1 MAGTDKPVSVP
12 VPPITWTAPRC
23 LHHWITHTPDAPA
36 VIEGDRVWTYRD
48 FGVLVLRFA
57 WALEASSVSP
67 GMLVGIQ
74 ASQRTRHLA
83 VLLAAGLIGATSV
96 SFSVDDLA
104 SGDPLLDRCAMVCS
118 EIPVPGGGGRL
129 PLTEAALA
137 PILARPIAASDL
149 DRLADERAR
158 PRVQRLIRTSGTTGQ
173 PKVMASTEAL
183 NQAMLRVEQAH
194 RAISRFGWTY
204 VTPYHPTF
212 RSAQR
217 DAEFAWRAGAT
228 VALTTLPEL
237 PAMLRRLAPCRT
249 AVLVGDAV
257 RLLDLLPP
265 DWFGPLPVL
274 LALKGGPIPPVVR
287 QALRDRVAQHVEH
300 HYGTNEVHMMGLIGA
315 DGIGTVHPSA
325 TMRVVDTDGRPLP
338 DGQDGIIEVRTPC
351 MVDGYLDDPEATAR
365 SFVDGWY
372 RSFDLGRMLGP
383 RRFVLAGRVDEMINL
398 GGVKLAAGPPT
409 ALIRALPSVADA
421 VLVGVPGPDHLDRL
435 FVVVEMREPARLA
448 EVRARIAS
456 IMAPLVSGGCAV
468 VAMTLPRTET
478 GKVRIGALRALLAE
492 RLMG

>member
-1 MAGTDKPVSVP
+1 MTAPAPPV
-12 VPPITWTAPRC
+12 TWTAPRC

-36 VIEGDRVWTYRD
+36 VIEGDHVWTYRD
-48 FGVLVLRFA
+48 LGVLVLRFA
-57 WALEASSVSP
+57 WALEASSVMP

-96 SFSVDDLA
+96 SFSADDLA
-104 SGDPLLDRCAMVCS
+104 SGDPLLDRCAMVCA
-118 EIPVPGGGGRL
+118 EIPIQGTGGCL
-129 PLTEAALA
+129 PLTDSALA
-137 PILARPIAASDL
+137 PILSRPIVASDL
-149 DRLADERAR
+149 DRMADERAR

-183 NQAMLRVEQAH
+183 NQAMLRVERAH
-194 RAISRFGWTY
+194 RPISRVGWTY
-204 VTPYHPTF
+204 VTPYSLTF

-217 DAEFAWRAGAT
+217 DAEFALRAGAT
-228 VALTTLPEL
+228 VGFTTLAGL

-257 RLLDLLPP
+257 RLLDLLPS
-265 DWFGPLPVL
+265 DWSGPLPIL

-287 QALRDRVAQHVEH
+287 QALRDRVALHVEH

-325 TMRVVDTDGRPLP
+325 TMRVVDADGRPLP

-351 MVDGYLDDPEATAR
+351 MVDAYLDDPEATAR
-365 SFVDGWY
+365 CFVDGWY
-372 RSFDLGRMLGP
+372 RSFDLGRMVGP
-383 RRFVLAGRVDEMINL
+383 RRFVLAGRDDEMINL
-398 GGVKLAAGPPT
+398 GGVKLAVGP
-409 ALIRALPSVADA
+409 AQAQIRALPGVADA

-435 FVVVEMREPARLA
+435 FVVVEMREPAHLA
-448 EVRARIAS
+448 ETRTAIAA
-456 IMAPLVSGGCAV
+456 IMAKLVQGGSAV
-468 VAMTLPRTET
+468 IAMTLPRTET

-492 RLMG
+492 RLVG